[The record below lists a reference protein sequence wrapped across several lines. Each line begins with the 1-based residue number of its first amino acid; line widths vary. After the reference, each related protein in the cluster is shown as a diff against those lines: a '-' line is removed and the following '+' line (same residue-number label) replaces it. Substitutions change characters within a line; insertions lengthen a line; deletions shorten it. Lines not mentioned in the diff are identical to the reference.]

1 MISDS
6 KYVKSV
12 DSNAP
17 KKGWVITWQDDK
29 KDFIFEEAWL
39 KLLSKAQEE
48 QRLVNFTKEQNAKG
62 YWNIQTLVL
71 AELPDTPSTPPQS
84 KSEPPTPVSNGNV
97 PPREHD
103 IHKQV
108 AYKGVM
114 ESCSTGIFPWEK
126 RWEIVLID
134 TDVLDGKL
142 SPKDADS
149 KTISIV
155 TSMTK

>member
-1 MISDS
+1 MSEGHYCSTHDTTFF
-6 KYVKSV
+6 
-12 DSNAP
+12 
-17 KKGWVITWQDDK
+17 KKGNMRGYAHPIKDDEGNDTGK
-29 KDFIFEEAWL
+29 WCNE
-39 KLLSKAQEE
+39 
-48 QRLVNFTKEQNAKG
+48 
-62 YWNIQTLVL
+62 
-71 AELPDTPSTPPQS
+71 DTPPKPQPEVVES
-84 KSEPPTPVSNGNV
+84 KSEPPTPVSNSN
-97 PPREHD
+97 PREHD